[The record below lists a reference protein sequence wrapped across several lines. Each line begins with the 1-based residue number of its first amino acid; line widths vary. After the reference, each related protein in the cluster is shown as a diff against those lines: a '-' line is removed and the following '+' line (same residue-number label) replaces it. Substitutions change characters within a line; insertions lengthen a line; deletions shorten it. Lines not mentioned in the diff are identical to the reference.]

1 MKCGVE
7 DFALLSLYSCFYVVI
22 KILLFSFRISMN
34 IDDGARLLSY
44 VISNFIMKE
53 IFAEQFFVLI
63 DPA

>member
-7 DFALLSLYSCFYVVI
+7 DFALLSLYSSFYVVI
-22 KILLFSFRISMN
+22 KILLFSFRISRN
-34 IDDGARLLSY
+34 VDDGARLLSY

>member
-1 MKCGVE
+1 
-7 DFALLSLYSCFYVVI
+7 
-22 KILLFSFRISMN
+22 MN

>member
-1 MKCGVE
+1 MKCGAE
-7 DFALLSLYSCFYVVI
+7 DFALLSLYSSFYVVI
-22 KILLFSFRISMN
+22 KVLLFSFRISMN
-34 IDDGARLLSY
+34 VDDGARLLSY